1 MPFNSP
7 AYILL
12 LALTYLAI
20 RLSKKIIYVLILLSF
35 VFLFFA
41 GLKDTFIF
49 FFTILFNWLLIKLV
63 RDGKL
68 RLWLSIPFN
77 ILLLSFFKY
86 KNIFFE
92 YENFSYPFLTNYLP
106 LGISFY
112 CFQSIAYQVDIYR
125 GLTKGAKNFK
135 EFLLFKS
142 FFPQLIA
149 GPIVRANDLIPQF
162 RNYMKSKKRLI
173 LFGLFLCFLGLT
185 KKIIFADSIAP
196 LVDKYFITLPNTTTE
211 AWLAALMYTFQVY
224 FDFSGYSDIAIGSA
238 YLLNIRLPVNFK
250 TPYLSVN
257 PSEFWRR
264 WHISLSTWIRDYL
277 YIPLGGSEGSFFKSS
292 LVAVLP
298 MAIAGLWHGVSNN
311 FLLWGIL
318 WGLYICLG
326 RILNLKKV
334 NILFIWPLH
343 FIIIVMLWVLFR
355 APNINYSFSYWSI
368 MLGFNGNQI
377 SDFNSSLSNNLG
389 NFSIIF
395 LFIGL
400 ILFFF
405 VFHFLED
412 KFSGNFFLKLIKK
425 FNNSFFNTILITLS
439 ILLVLIPVTN
449 TNPFI
454 YFRF

>member
-1 MPFNSP
+1 
-7 AYILL
+7 
-12 LALTYLAI
+12 
-20 RLSKKIIYVLILLSF
+20 
-35 VFLFFA
+35 
-41 GLKDTFIF
+41 
-49 FFTILFNWLLIKLV
+49 
-63 RDGKL
+63 
-68 RLWLSIPFN
+68 
-77 ILLLSFFKY
+77 
-86 KNIFFE
+86 
-92 YENFSYPFLTNYLP
+92 
-106 LGISFY
+106 
-112 CFQSIAYQVDIYR
+112 
-125 GLTKGAKNFK
+125 
-135 EFLLFKS
+135 
-142 FFPQLIA
+142 
-149 GPIVRANDLIPQF
+149 
-162 RNYMKSKKRLI
+162 
-173 LFGLFLCFLGLT
+173 
-185 KKIIFADSIAP
+185 
-196 LVDKYFITLPNTTTE
+196 
-211 AWLAALMYTFQVY
+211 
-224 FDFSGYSDIAIGSA
+224 
-238 YLLNIRLPVNFK
+238 
-250 TPYLSVN
+250 
-257 PSEFWRR
+257 
-264 WHISLSTWIRDYL
+264 
-277 YIPLGGSEGSFFKSS
+277 
-292 LVAVLP
+292 